1 MLSRLYRIAY
11 SVGENNNEI
20 DEFNVKLS
28 IRLVKMDTPGFSLF
42 QGAES
47 ININNDQPR
56 IEEEDAIR
64 DRLRRNEE
72 VCQSFSKKSINFI
85 ISLKF

>member
-1 MLSRLYRIAY
+1 
-11 SVGENNNEI
+11 
-20 DEFNVKLS
+20 
-28 IRLVKMDTPGFSLF
+28 MDTPGYSLF

-72 VCQSFSKKSINFI
+72 VGQCFFFQK
-85 ISLKF
+85 